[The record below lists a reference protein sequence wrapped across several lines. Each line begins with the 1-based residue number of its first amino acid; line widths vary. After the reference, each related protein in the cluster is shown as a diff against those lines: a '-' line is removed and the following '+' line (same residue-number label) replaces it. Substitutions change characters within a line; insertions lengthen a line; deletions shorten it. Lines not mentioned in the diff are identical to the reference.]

1 MARIDAAYNYF
12 MSVYGKD
19 IGNRYESHKKSE
31 LRNTYNK
38 IVKANKDSPLY
49 KINDTEDLGQFAI
62 DIKENANNI
71 LNAVSNLSSDGD
83 NIESVLSKRIA
94 YSSDSNSV
102 DVLYVGDDDSS
113 ADNFTVEVNSLAT
126 PQINVGNFLVPTGH
140 DFEEGQYAFDLD
152 TRNHSYEFQ
161 YNVNKGDTNLD
172 IQSKIIRLI
181 NNSDVGLSA
190 DMVSN
195 GHGQNAIRIESKTT
209 GLAEDE
215 TYIFSISSNTNW
227 REMNTL
233 GIDQLYAQATNSSFK
248 LNDNSHTSMSNTFT
262 VNKSYELVLKNVTT
276 EPVSV
281 GLMSDTE
288 ALAKGISQ
296 MLASYNGM
304 IDVGLRY
311 TGAHQN
317 RTLFNEISSVG
328 RSLSDSLS
336 TVGIS
341 SDELNHLTLDKN
353 VLSDAINST
362 QREQAFSTLNTL
374 KSAMGNAASKAS
386 INPIAYV
393 DKSICEYKNPG
404 KTLAAPYAAS
414 QYSGMMVSYDL

>member
-1 MARIDAAYNYF
+1 M
-12 MSVYGKD
+12 
-19 IGNRYESHKKSE
+19 
-31 LRNTYNK
+31 
-38 IVKANKDSPLY
+38 
-49 KINDTEDLGQFAI
+49 
-62 DIKENANNI
+62 
-71 LNAVSNLSSDGD
+71 
-83 NIESVLSKRIA
+83 
-94 YSSDSNSV
+94 
-102 DVLYVGDDDSS
+102 
-113 ADNFTVEVNSLAT
+113 
-126 PQINVGNFLVPTGH
+126 
-140 DFEEGQYAFDLD
+140 
-152 TRNHSYEFQ
+152 
-161 YNVNKGDTNLD
+161 
-172 IQSKIIRLI
+172 
-181 NNSDVGLSA
+181 
-190 DMVSN
+190 
-195 GHGQNAIRIESKTT
+195 
-209 GLAEDE
+209 
-215 TYIFSISSNTNW
+215 
-227 REMNTL
+227 
-233 GIDQLYAQATNSSFK
+233 
-248 LNDNSHTSMSNTFT
+248 
-262 VNKSYELVLKNVTT
+262 KNVTT

>member
-71 LNAVSNLSSDGD
+71 LNAVSNLSSEGD
-83 NIESVLSKRIA
+83 NIESILSKRIA
-94 YSSDSNSV
+94 YSSDSDSV

-113 ADNFTVEVNSLAT
+113 SDNFIIEVESLAT
-126 PQINVGNFLVPTGH
+126 PQVNIGNFLSPTGH
-140 DFEEGQYAFDLD
+140 DFEAGQYAFDLD

-161 YNVNKGDTNLD
+161 YNVNKGDNNLD
-172 IQSKIIRLI
+172 IQSKIVRLI
-181 NNSDVGLSA
+181 NSSDVGLSA
-190 DMVSN
+190 EMVSN
-195 GHGQNAIRIESKTT
+195 GQGQNAIRIESKTT

-233 GIDQLYAQATNSSFK
+233 GIDQLYEQAGNSSFK
-248 LNDNSHTSMSNTFT
+248 LNDTAHTSMSNTFT
-262 VNKSYELVLKNVTT
+262 VNKSYELVLKNVTN

-288 ALAKGISQ
+288 ALAQGLSQ
-296 MLASYNGM
+296 MLDSYNGM

-317 RTLFNEISSVG
+317 RALFNDISSVG

-341 SDELNHLTLDKN
+341 SDELSHLTLDKDA
-353 VLSDAINST
+353 LSSAINSS
-362 QREQAFSTLNTL
+362 QRDDAFATLNTL

-393 DKSICEYKNPG
+393 DKAICEYKNPG